1 MTDITE
7 ARQASGHPK
16 VRPAH
21 LGRAAIVYVRQS
33 SPG

>member
-7 ARQASGHPK
+7 VRHGGGHPK

-33 SPG
+33 SP